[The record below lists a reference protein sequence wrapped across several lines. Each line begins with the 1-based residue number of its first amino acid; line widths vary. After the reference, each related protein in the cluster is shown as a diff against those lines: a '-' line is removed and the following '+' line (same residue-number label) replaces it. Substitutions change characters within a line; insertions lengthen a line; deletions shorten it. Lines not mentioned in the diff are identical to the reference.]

1 MLNYGGV
8 IIGMIDDLL
17 SLIGILSGGTI
28 LANIVANRKNT
39 QDDKQEIIN
48 QLQEERQYFSDQLK
62 ERDVKI
68 EELYSLVR
76 GVETRNQE
84 LVQQKLRVE
93 WELELSKSEITS
105 LLMQNQELTE
115 ESQELRG
122 KVQELE
128 KRVTELEKEE

>member
-1 MLNYGGV
+1 M
-8 IIGMIDDLL
+8 MDDLL

-28 LANIVANRKNT
+28 LANVVANRKNN

-48 QLQEERQYFSDQLK
+48 QLQEERLYFSEQLK

-68 EELYSLVR
+68 DELYGLVR
-76 GVETRNQE
+76 GVEARNQE
-84 LVQQKLRVE
+84 LVQQKLKVE

>member
-8 IIGMIDDLL
+8 IIGMMDDLL

-28 LANIVANRKNT
+28 LANIVANRKNN

-48 QLQEERQYFSDQLK
+48 QLQEERLYFSEQLK

-68 EELYSLVR
+68 NELYELVR

-84 LVQQKLRVE
+84 LVQQKLKVE
-93 WELELSKSEITS
+93 WELELSKSEVTS

>member
-1 MLNYGGV
+1 M
-8 IIGMIDDLL
+8 MDDLL

-28 LANIVANRKNT
+28 LANIVANRKNN

-48 QLQEERQYFSDQLK
+48 QLQEERLYFSEQLK

-68 EELYSLVR
+68 NELYELVR

-84 LVQQKLRVE
+84 LVQQKLKVE
-93 WELELSKSEITS
+93 WELELSKSEVTN

>member
-8 IIGMIDDLL
+8 IIGMMDDLL

-28 LANIVANRKNT
+28 LANIVANRKNN

-48 QLQEERQYFSDQLK
+48 QLQEERLYFSEQLK

-68 EELYSLVR
+68 NELYELVR

-84 LVQQKLRVE
+84 LVQQKLKVE
-93 WELELSKSEITS
+93 WELELSKSEVSS

>member
-1 MLNYGGV
+1 M
-8 IIGMIDDLL
+8 MDDLL

-28 LANIVANRKNT
+28 LANIVANRKNN

-48 QLQEERQYFSDQLK
+48 QLQEERLYFSDQLK

-68 EELYSLVR
+68 NELYELVR

-84 LVQQKLRVE
+84 LVQQKLKVE

>member
-8 IIGMIDDLL
+8 IIGMMNDLL
-17 SLIGILSGGTI
+17 SLIGMLLGGTL

-39 QDDKQEIIN
+39 HDDKQEIIN

-68 EELYSLVR
+68 DELYELVR
-76 GVETRNQE
+76 GVEARNQE

-93 WELELSKSEITS
+93 WELELSKSEVNN
-105 LLMQNQELTE
+105 LLMRNQELTE
-115 ESQELRG
+115 ESQELRY

>member
-1 MLNYGGV
+1 MWQG
-8 IIGMIDDLL
+8 
-17 SLIGILSGGTI
+17 
-28 LANIVANRKNT
+28 
-39 QDDKQEIIN
+39 
-48 QLQEERQYFSDQLK
+48 ERIYFSDQLK

-68 EELYSLVR
+68 NELYELVR

-84 LVQQKLRVE
+84 LVQQKLKVE
-93 WELELSKSEITS
+93 WELELSKSEVTS

>member
-1 MLNYGGV
+1 M
-8 IIGMIDDLL
+8 MDDLL

-28 LANIVANRKNT
+28 LANIVANRKNN

-48 QLQEERQYFSDQLK
+48 QLQEERLYFSDQLK

-68 EELYSLVR
+68 NELYELVR

-84 LVQQKLRVE
+84 LVQQKLKVE
-93 WELELSKSEITS
+93 WELELSKSEVTS

>member
-8 IIGMIDDLL
+8 IIGMMDDLL

-28 LANIVANRKNT
+28 LANIVANRKNN

-48 QLQEERQYFSDQLK
+48 QLQEERLYFSDQLK

-68 EELYSLVR
+68 NELYELVR

-84 LVQQKLRVE
+84 LVQQKLKVE

>member
-8 IIGMIDDLL
+8 IIGMMDDLL

-28 LANIVANRKNT
+28 LANIVANRKNN

-48 QLQEERQYFSDQLK
+48 QLQEERKYFSDQLK
-62 ERDVKI
+62 ERDIKI
-68 EELYSLVR
+68 EELYGLVR

-84 LVQQKLRVE
+84 LVQQKLKVE
-93 WELELSKSEITS
+93 WELELSKSEVTS